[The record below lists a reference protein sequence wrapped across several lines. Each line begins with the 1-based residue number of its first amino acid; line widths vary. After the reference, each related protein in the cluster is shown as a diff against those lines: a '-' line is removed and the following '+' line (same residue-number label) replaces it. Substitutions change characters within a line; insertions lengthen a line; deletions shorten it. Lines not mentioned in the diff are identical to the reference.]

1 MVLADEVPPLY
12 RSPSFISGLA
22 RQLLTRALTFDL
34 EGLVRSCT
42 RFTLAAMALARTGII
57 IIRSAASQGAVD
69 AQRAMA
75 DTTWKGVE
83 NLTPGLELPHLNLSR
98 GDQRVVRGYKNLVE
112 TPKPVVNFMHG
123 EGDGMM
129 DLAHLENLVPQHRQV
144 ILDCLHE
151 DLVKDLAARAFG
163 ASLEVKCRN
172 LYVNRGVQNTRF
184 IHCDG
189 EAVKVKSFVY
199 FNAIQSFHV
208 GPYYYLLGS
217 HRGRRLR
224 QRNQSFNARH
234 QLNKH
239 EYRLSDGKSAL
250 PVFCRAGDMVVSA
263 QHGAHRGFPQA
274 SSARRTVLVNVHE
287 PAKPQSSLL
296 PIP

>member
-1 MVLADEVPPLY
+1 MYGHSMVLADEVPPLY

-34 EGLVRSCT
+34 KGLERRRS
-42 RFTLAAMALARTGII
+42 RFTLAAMTLARTGII

-69 AQRAMA
+69 ALRAMA
-75 DTTWKGVE
+75 DTTWQEVE
-83 NLTPGLELPHLNLSR
+83 NLTPGQELPHLILNR

-112 TPKPVVNFMHG
+112 SPKPVVNFRHG
-123 EGDGMM
+123 EDDGMM
-129 DLAHLENLVPQHRQV
+129 DLFHPENLVPQHRQV

-184 IHCDG
+184 FHCDG

-199 FNAIQSFHV
+199 VNDIQSFDV
-208 GPYYYLLGS
+208 GPYCYLLGS

-239 EYRLSDGKSAL
+239 EYRLLDGKSTL

-274 SSARRTVLVNVHE
+274 PSARRTVLVNVHE
-287 PAKPQSSLL
+287 PAQLQS
-296 PIP
+296 